1 MNIALCYPFV
11 LFEKKKYHWFVLFFL
26 LKKKSNM
33 MKVIFP
39 NAFTTTT
46 QTLVSGSSRRLQK
59 LGMWGGLAMFLLNSV
74 RSVAMGTAYFIQIL

>member
-1 MNIALCYPFV
+1 
-11 LFEKKKYHWFVLFFL
+11 
-26 LKKKSNM
+26 M

>member
-1 MNIALCYPFV
+1 
-11 LFEKKKYHWFVLFFL
+11 
-26 LKKKSNM
+26 

-59 LGMWGGLAMFLLNSV
+59 LGIWEGLAMFLLNSV
-74 RSVAMGTAYFIQIL
+74 SSVARGTAYFI